1 VNPFFYG
8 KRTFGDLLE
17 RMSVASR
24 EFATRYVTN
33 ELPSSFQYFVYL
45 SMSYDKN
52 PLKSGERVFPDV
64 ASHYGERIGPISSS
78 EAVELLWNDGLIPR
92 WIDISVVEADAG
104 STYFLL
110 LCCGRYTSDEEL
122 LYYSKSGQGP
132 FGIKSP
138 PLPGLWKDG
147 QEQFDINTVVHKW
160 PRFA

>member
-1 VNPFFYG
+1 ME

-45 SMSYDKN
+45 SMSYDEN
-52 PLKSGERVFPDV
+52 PLNPGEHVFPDV
-64 ASHYGERIGPISSS
+64 SSRYGERIGPIPGSVV
-78 EAVELLWNDGLIPR
+78 VELLWRDGLIPR
-92 WIDISVVEADAG
+92 WIDISVVEADSG

-122 LYYSKSGQGP
+122 LYYSKGGQGRMAL
-132 FGIKSP
+132 S
-138 PLPGLWKDG
+138 
-147 QEQFDINTVVHKW
+147 
-160 PRFA
+160 